1 METENEWIGLTDD
14 RLATVAQQGPHAQI
28 EAMRRLRTVIDR
40 ASAKNEMYLRRML
53 WLNITLA
60 IMTFALTITAVSTV
74 VQAIAVVKGWFA

>member
-1 METENEWIGLTDD
+1 METDNEWIGLTDD

-40 ASAKNEMYLRRML
+40 ASAKNEMYLRRLL